1 MTNNCSRIRIC
12 FLWCILLLLAHLPA
26 RAQQVSKVEYYIDTD
41 PGFGQATPVTFTPGT
56 DITVSFQVNVN
67 SIPVGFHNLVV
78 RAYTN
83 PYQVTEFGKATTH
96 GGWSMNSVRSLYKA
110 SLATGNAVPANLTK
124 GEYFFDTDPGF
135 GNGINIPFTPGTEL
149 SNLSFTT
156 DVTSLSPGFHQLYIR
171 FKDANNAWGFMITRN
186 FYKQVIATAQQ
197 APNIIKGEYFIDSDP
212 GFGNGV
218 NIPLTPG
225 NDLANVSFVADI
237 SALANG
243 FHKIAARFK
252 DANQLWGH
260 AIVRTLYKQSLA
272 AGNNVPPNVTGGEY
286 YFDADPGFGRGT
298 PITVTPGA
306 DISTLSFTTDVT
318 NLTRG
323 FHRLYTRFRDANGN
337 WGLTHVKTVYKEEI
351 SSNQQLPNIVKAEY
365 FIDSDPGFGNGH
377 AIPVTPG
384 IDINPLTIEVDMSQ
398 VSIGNHRVYV
408 RAQDANG
415 KWSLT
420 STGSFSVEPP
430 SELYTTL
437 GTIKDSVCAGT
448 VVRIPFTVNAP
459 FGSNNVFTAQL
470 SSNSGSFSNPMVIG
484 TLNSNKSD
492 TIAATIPASLQ
503 GTGFRIRILASSPFD
518 TSNISQPLTI
528 RQTPQFGFGIQGLL
542 FTCVGSQAYASTVAT
557 GQGTI
562 ATWALSGGGTLQDN
576 GATATVEWT
585 TPGQYNLS
593 LTMSNECGNG
603 TTRTIQ
609 VWVFDAPPT
618 GVPNIYASG
627 NSSLWSSA
635 TPGANAGVTGYQWY
649 RNGLAIPGAT
659 NYYYS
664 LGGVAGTYTLKYINP
679 CGEGPESNTITYNGV
694 GQVQTVTF
702 EPVIDRTFGD
712 QPFVVRAVASS
723 SLPITYSVI
732 SGPATISN
740 DTLTITGAGTV
751 RIRAHQA
758 GNDVYGPADADITFV
773 VAKAP
778 GTVTLSSLT
787 HTYDGTSKKPEAVTT
802 PAGLPVS
809 YLFDGSSTAPVN
821 AGRYGVKGSIF
832 SNNYEGEAND
842 TLIIEKATQTISLE
856 RTTDKQ
862 YGSGSFNI
870 GAVASSGLPVNL
882 DIITNPAGIASLA
895 GNTVTING
903 LGTVIIS
910 ARQAG
915 NENYLAAAAV
925 TDTFDIIRA
934 SQLINFSPITTPSVI
949 DPPFNINAVSTS
961 GLPLTYSIQT
971 VPANGVATLQGNTI
985 TLGGAIGTATITASQ
1000 AGNEWYQP
1008 ATAATSFQVL
1018 AAPRQNQTITFEPL
1032 SSNKTFGDSAFRL
1045 QATASSG
1052 LPVQFGLITGPVVLK
1067 NDTVIITG
1075 AGTVTVEAFHPGN
1088 EVYNPASARQTFTV
1102 NKAIQS
1108 IAYAPVNDVVTGS
1121 VVIVNAQSSA
1131 LLPLT
1136 YSIVEGFGTMQGNR
1150 LTLTGAGPVRLRVA
1164 QAGSSN
1170 YHPASEEITFCALP
1184 AAADTV
1190 NGFRSVCIGNQ
1201 VYSVP
1206 AVAGTTYEWQL
1217 SGGGTLSAATGT
1229 TVSVN
1234 WTALGSYTL
1243 TVVSKA
1249 ACGIAAAGTSIA
1261 VQVIDPVTPG
1271 TITNMIP
1278 ANNTVIQKIPI
1289 TISWSPA
1296 ANALVYDLYIW
1307 PAGDPVPATPSQKDL
1322 TQIGYIIDQRLLVDL
1337 APGKLYNWK
1346 VVARNS
1352 CRSTESAVMSFR
1364 VSDLSNLTVQ
1374 DALLPASAFSGRSID
1389 VALQVKNNGNAG
1401 TGEITWYDKVYIS
1414 ADTVFNPSIDD
1425 PIGGKANVSALQPGE
1440 AYLNTIAVQLP
1451 ENLVGTYYLFVQ
1463 TDGFNK
1469 VSELNETDNMIFRP
1483 LTINLTPPPDL
1494 QVTSVVTV
1502 GDAFSADDI
1511 QVYWKVQNKGAGA
1524 TKPDSRWRDVVYLS
1538 TEQVLDSANAIQVGV
1553 AHRNGPLLPDSS
1565 YTQQIAVR
1573 LPSQVFGKHYLH
1585 VATDA
1590 GRQVYEFTFENNNVR
1605 AGDSLTIFL
1614 KPTPDFIVTDI
1625 NAPDTIGQQEILNV
1639 SWTVQNQGPN
1649 KPVEKDAIW
1658 ADGVYIS
1665 KDPLF
1670 NNRAVRLGYG
1680 TPPWEREPICLVA
1693 ANGSGG
1699 GCIPGIFQVLMP
1711 DEIYSTAGSWKIP
1724 NDFFGT
1730 CYIYVVTDLGNTV
1743 FEYQHDDNNFRR
1755 KQIEIVRPDMIVS
1768 TVTVPATAAS
1778 GNSITVNWTITN
1790 EGSTQVPAIQRQ
1802 DDIYLSRQPV
1812 LDVSKSI
1819 RAGVLSYT
1827 GAIDRGVSITKQQSI
1842 QLPDSLSGTYYVFV
1856 RADHTDVIQ
1865 EVNENNNIAASGVL
1879 QVTASPYPD
1888 LIVSEV
1894 TMGSDILTSGQ
1905 YLGIRYKVMNG
1916 GAADL
1921 VGKAWRDRIYVS
1933 TEPQWDP
1940 NKARLVKE
1948 TERVQSVLKNASYE
1962 IRDSVLL
1969 DMQLFADLQNYITNC
1984 YFYVFTDARDA
1995 IYEAGAEAN
2004 NIKSSNTIVAM
2015 QQWPADLAVTQVEAA
2030 GSAESGKLSGVSWS
2044 VKNLSN
2050 VTGYYYGYWYDG
2062 IYISRDTV
2070 WDAGDMFVT
2079 DKIIHGP
2086 LQKDSS
2092 YSAQL
2097 EFKIPDGL
2105 TGTYYL
2111 LLVSDH
2117 TDLQKDRVRHN
2128 NYKII
2133 RDASGA
2139 VKPLEVILT
2148 PPPDLVVTT
2157 TTAPSVSN
2165 ASQPVTLHWSVKNN
2179 GVGTALTGWTDR
2191 FYLSRDAVLDDND
2204 VSLGQSAHRGNLA
2217 PGISYSDSLVA
2228 KIPATALGNYFLL
2241 LKTDV
2246 NDVIYEHEAEDN
2258 NTTVAGNIF
2267 IQQAEPSDLIVKHV
2281 AMPAEVITGD
2291 SVTVQWTLANIGE
2304 NPATGQF
2311 SEGIYLSRD
2320 SLWSNDDV
2328 LIASPVSGVKLAP
2341 LAEAARTA
2349 RFKVKG
2355 ITPGK
2360 YYVITR
2366 ADLLNDFPESDELN
2380 NAGIGTNPVAV
2391 TVKLLPL
2398 AILTPDILNK
2408 NDELYY
2414 RLDIPDT
2421 LAGETVMVTL
2431 KGDSITGVNELY
2443 VRYDSMPTRV
2453 VHDLAYPNAMSGNQ
2467 DIIIPVAQKGTYYIL
2482 AYGASPLDGQQDIKL
2497 LARKIN
2503 FEVQQVAAKE
2513 GGNTGTVTV
2522 KIRGAKFEDGMTVQL
2537 NDASLG
2543 MITASSIKVLNSTS
2557 LFATFNLQG
2566 ARLGVYDVRISKPNG
2581 QNTSLADA
2589 FTVVA
2594 GSGGGLSGG
2603 ASGGGFYCKVV
2614 NVGVEQLLGVDV
2626 QYPAST
2632 RTRRVF
2638 PMTINF
2644 GNSGNVDIP
2653 IPTRMLVSMAGTP
2666 VSFLAEGMLDNLQEL
2681 LIEFKELG
2689 GPEGVLRPG
2698 ATGSITIYTQALT
2711 VSAGLR
2717 FRLIE

>member
-1 MTNNCSRIRIC
+1 MTNNRSLIRIG
-12 FLWCILLLLAHLPA
+12 FLWCILLLLVHLPA
-26 RAQQVSKVEYYIDTD
+26 RSQQVSKVEYYIDTD
-41 PGFGQATPVTFTPGT
+41 PGIGQGTPVPVTPGT
-56 DITVSFQVNVN
+56 DITVSFQINI
-67 SIPVGFHNLVV
+67 STAAVGFHKLYV
-78 RAYTN
+78 RAYTA
-83 PYQVTEFGKATTH
+83 PYQVTEFGKTTTH
-96 GGWSMNSVRSLYKA
+96 GGWSLTTIKTFYKA
-110 SLATGNAVPANLTK
+110 SLAVGSSIPVNVIK

-135 GNGINIPFTPGTEL
+135 NNGTNIPLTPGPEIN
-149 SNLSFTT
+149 NLSFTT
-156 DVTSLSPGFHQLYIR
+156 DVTAITNGFHNMYAR
-171 FKDANNAWGFMITRN
+171 FKDANGAWSIPVVRN
-186 FYKQVIATAQQ
+186 FYKQVFATSPQ
-197 APNIIKGEYFIDSDP
+197 APNIIKGEYFIDADP
-212 GFGNGV
+212 GFGAGI
-218 NIPLTPG
+218 NIPVTPG
-225 NDLANVSFVADI
+225 NDLTNVTFVADI
-237 SALANG
+237 TAMTNG
-243 FHKIAARFK
+243 FHKLSARFM
-252 DANQLWGH
+252 DANLLWGH
-260 AIVRTLYKQSLA
+260 AVVRTLYKQSLA
-272 AGNNVPPNVTGGEY
+272 AGNNVPPNVIGGEY
-286 YFDADPGFGRGT
+286 YFDADPGFGRGMS
-298 PITVTPGA
+298 IAVTPA
-306 DISTLSFTTDVT
+306 TDINNLAFITDVT
-318 NLTRG
+318 SLSKG
-323 FHRLYTRFRDANGN
+323 FHRLYTRFRDANGH
-337 WGLTHVKTVYKEEI
+337 WGLTHVKMIYKEDIGSGEAL
-351 SSNQQLPNIVKAEY
+351 SNIVKAEY
-365 FIDSDPGFGNGH
+365 YIDTDPGFGNGH
-377 AIPVTPG
+377 AIPLTPG
-384 IDINPLTIEVDMSQ
+384 VDINPLTFIVDMTQ

-408 RAQDANG
+408 RALDANG

-420 STGSFSVEPP
+420 NTRTFSVEAPT
-430 SELYTTL
+430 ELYTTL
-437 GTIKDSVCAGT
+437 GPINDSICAGT

-459 FGSNNVFTAQL
+459 FGSNNIFTAQL
-470 SSNSGSFSNPMVIG
+470 SNSSGSFSNPTVIG

-492 TIAATIPASLQ
+492 TINATIPANFQ

-518 TSNISQPLTI
+518 TSNISQPVTI
-528 RQTPQFGFGIQGLL
+528 RQVPQIGFGIQGANT
-542 FTCVGSQAYASTVAT
+542 TCMGSQTYTT
-557 GQGTI
+557 GITTPGLI
-562 ATWALSGGGTLQDN
+562 YTWTLTGGGTLQPN
-576 GATATVEWT
+576 GASATVEWT
-585 TPGQYNLS
+585 TPGQYNLT
-593 LTMSNECGNG
+593 LTISNECGNG
-603 TTRTIQ
+603 TTRTLQ
-609 VWVFDAPPT
+609 VWAFNAPPA

-649 RNGLAIPGAT
+649 RNGAAIPGAT

-664 LGGVAGTYTLKYINP
+664 LGGVAGTYTLKYTNP
-679 CGEGPESNTITYNGV
+679 CGEGPESNSITFNGV
-694 GQVQTVTF
+694 GQIQTVTF
-702 EPVIDRTFGD
+702 DPVIDHTFGD

-723 SLPITYSVI
+723 SLPVTYSII

-758 GNDVYGPADADITFV
+758 GNDVYGPASVDITFV
-773 VAKAP
+773 VAKAV

-787 HTYDGTSKKPEAVTT
+787 HTYDGTSKRPDAVTT
-802 PAGLPVS
+802 PAGLPVR

-821 AGRYGVKGSIF
+821 AGRYGVNGSIF

-842 TLIIEKATQTISLE
+842 TLVIEKATQLISLE

-870 GAVASSGLPVNL
+870 GAVTSSGLPVTL

-895 GNTVTING
+895 GNTITISG
-903 LGTVIIS
+903 LGTVIIT

-915 NENYLAAAAV
+915 NENYLAATDVA
-925 TDTFDIIRA
+925 DTFDIIKA
-934 SQLINFSPITTPSVI
+934 NQLISFSPIATPSVI
-949 DPPFNINAVSTS
+949 DPPFNINALSTS
-961 GLPLTYSIQT
+961 SLPLTYSIQT

-985 TLGGAIGTATITASQ
+985 TLGGTIGTVTVTATQ
-1000 AGNEWYQP
+1000 AGNEWYLP
-1008 ATAATSFQVL
+1008 VTATTSFQVL
-1018 AAPRQNQTITFEPL
+1018 AAPRQSQTITFEPL

-1075 AGTVTVEAFHPGN
+1075 AGIVTIEAYHPGN
-1088 EVYNPASARQTFTV
+1088 EMYNPASARQTFTV
-1102 NKAIQS
+1102 NKAIQT
-1108 IAYAPVNDVVTGS
+1108 IAFAPINDAAAGTVVT
-1121 VVIVNAQSSA
+1121 INAQSSA

-1136 YSIVEGFGTMQGNR
+1136 YSIQEGFGTLQGNH
-1150 LTLTGAGPVRLRVA
+1150 LKITGAGPIRVRAA
-1164 QAGSSN
+1164 QAGTSN

-1184 AAADTV
+1184 AATDTV
-1190 NGFRSVCIGNQ
+1190 YGFRSVCIGSQ
-1201 VYSVP
+1201 TYRVP

-1217 SGGGTLSAATGT
+1217 SGGGTLSATTGT
-1229 TVSVN
+1229 SVSVN
-1234 WTALGSYTL
+1234 WTTLGSYTL

-1249 ACGIAAAGTSIA
+1249 ACGNSDGTSVT

-1271 TITNMIP
+1271 AITNIIP
-1278 ANNTVIQKIPI
+1278 ANNTTIQKIPI
-1289 TISWSPA
+1289 TISWAPA
-1296 ANALVYDLYIW
+1296 TNALVYDLYIW
-1307 PAGDPVPATPSQKDL
+1307 GSGDPVPAEPSQKDL
-1322 TQIGYIIDQRLLVDL
+1322 TQIGYIIDQHLLPGL
-1337 APGKLYNWK
+1337 APGKVYNWK

-1352 CRSTESAVMSFR
+1352 CRSTESAVMSFSI
-1364 VSDLSNLTVQ
+1364 SDLPNLIVQ

-1389 VALQVKNNGNAG
+1389 VALQVKNAGNAG
-1401 TGEITWYDKVYIS
+1401 TGEITWYDKVFIS

-1425 PIGGKANVSALQPGE
+1425 LVGGKANVSTLQPGE
-1440 AYLNTIAVQLP
+1440 AYLNTISVQLP
-1451 ENLVGTYYLFVQ
+1451 ENLIGTYYLFVQ
-1463 TDGFNK
+1463 TDGYTQ
-1469 VSELNETDNMIFRP
+1469 VSELNETDNMTFRP
-1483 LTINLTPPPDL
+1483 LVINLTPPPDL

-1511 QVYWKVQNKGAGA
+1511 QVTFKVQNKGAGA
-1524 TKPDSRWRDVVYLS
+1524 TKPDSKWRDVVYLS

-1553 AHRNGPLLPDSS
+1553 AHKTGPLLPDSS

-1605 AGDSLTIFL
+1605 ASDSLTIFL

-1625 NAPDTIGQQEILNV
+1625 NAPDTIGQQEYLNV
-1639 SWTVQNQGPN
+1639 SWTVLNQGPN
-1649 KPVEKDAIW
+1649 KPVEKEAIW
-1658 ADGVYIS
+1658 ADGVFIS
-1665 KDPLF
+1665 KDPVF
-1670 NNRAVRLGYG
+1670 NNRAVRLGNG
-1680 TPPWEREPICLVA
+1680 VPPWERKPECFA
-1693 ANGSGG
+1693 SASGGSGF
-1699 GCIPGIFQVLMP
+1699 CIPGIFQILMP

-1724 NDFFGT
+1724 EEFYGT
-1730 CYIYVVTDLGNTV
+1730 CYIYVITDLGNTV
-1743 FEYQHDDNNFRR
+1743 FEYQHDDNNVLR
-1755 KQIEIVRPDMIVS
+1755 KQIEVVRPDMIVS
-1768 TVTVPATAAS
+1768 NVTVPATAAS
-1778 GNSITVNWTITN
+1778 GNTIDVTWTIKN
-1790 EGSTQVPAIQRQ
+1790 EGLTQVPAIQRQ

-1819 RAGVLSYT
+1819 RAGVLSHT
-1827 GAIDRGVSITKQQSI
+1827 GTIDRGIAITKQQSI
-1842 QLPDSLSGTYYVFV
+1842 KLPDSLSGTYYVFV
-1856 RADHTDVIQ
+1856 RADHTNAIY
-1865 EVNENNNIAASGVL
+1865 ESNENNNIATPATI

-1894 TMGSDILTSGQ
+1894 TLGSDILTSGQ
-1905 YLGIRYKVMNG
+1905 YLGINYKVSNG

-1921 VGKAWRDRIYVS
+1921 VGKAWRDRIYIS

-1940 NKARLVKE
+1940 AKAKLVKE

-1962 IRDSVLL
+1962 VQDSVLL
-1969 DMQLFADLQNYITNC
+1969 NMQLFADLQNYIANL
-1984 YFYVFTDARDA
+1984 YFFVFTDAHDA
-1995 IYEAGAEAN
+1995 IYEAGSEAN
-2004 NIKSSNTIVAM
+2004 NIRASNTVVAM
-2015 QQWPADLAVTQVEAA
+2015 QQWPADLSVTQVDAA
-2030 GSAESGKLSGVSWS
+2030 GSVGSGKLSSVSWT

-2062 IYISRDTV
+2062 IFISKDTV
-2070 WDAGDMFVT
+2070 WDAQDKFIT
-2079 DKIIHGP
+2079 DKIIYGP

-2092 YSAQL
+2092 YSTQL
-2097 EFKIPDGL
+2097 EFKIPDGFS
-2105 TGTYYL
+2105 GTYYL

-2133 RDASGA
+2133 RDVNGV
-2139 VKPLEVILT
+2139 VKPLEVTLT
-2148 PPPDLVVTT
+2148 PPPDLVVTSV
-2157 TTAPSVSN
+2157 TAPSVSN
-2165 ASQPVTLHWSVKNN
+2165 ASQPVNLQWSVKNN

-2204 VSLGQSAHRGNLA
+2204 VLLGQAAHRGNLA
-2217 PGISYSDSLVA
+2217 PGASYSDSLMT

-2246 NDVIYEHEAEDN
+2246 NDVIYEHEGEGN
-2258 NTTVAGNIF
+2258 NTTVAGNLF
-2267 IQQAEPSDLIVKHV
+2267 ITQAEPSDLIVKNV
-2281 AMPAEVITGD
+2281 IMPAEVITGD

-2304 NPATGQF
+2304 NPASGEF
-2311 SEGIYLSRD
+2311 AEGIYLSRD

-2328 LIASPVSGVKLAP
+2328 LIANPVSGIRLAP
-2341 LAEAARTA
+2341 LAELNRSA

-2355 ITPGK
+2355 ITPGT

-2380 NAGIGTNPVAV
+2380 NAGIGTESVAV
-2391 TVKLLPL
+2391 TVKQLPVS
-2398 AILTPDILNK
+2398 ILTADVLK
-2408 NDELYY
+2408 KDDELYY
-2414 RLDIPDT
+2414 RLDIPDS

-2482 AYGASPLDGQQDIKL
+2482 AYGASPVNGAQDVKL

-2537 NDASLG
+2537 NDATLG
-2543 MITASSIKVLNSTS
+2543 VVTATSVKVINSTS

-2581 QNTSLADA
+2581 QNASLADG

-2603 ASGGGFYCKVV
+2603 SSGGGFYCNVV

-2666 VSFLAEGMLDNLQEL
+2666 VSFLSETIIDNLQEL
-2681 LIEFKELG
+2681 LIEFKEQG
-2689 GPEGVLRPG
+2689 GPDNVLRPG